1 MFREYYFEFNGF
13 NFVSNVDVMGNMY
26 KSIKKLSEQE
36 FIQMNLQ
43 ALTELL
49 ANTPMNREAIL
60 ERLKEVNAGGTE
72 AFIELVVN

>member
-13 NFVSNVDVMGNMY
+13 NFVSSVDVMSNMY

-36 FIQMNLQ
+36 FIQMNLE
-43 ALTELL
+43 ALSELL

-60 ERLKEVNAGGTE
+60 ERLEEMNAGGSQ
-72 AFIELVVN
+72 AFISLAVN

>member
-13 NFVSNVDVMGNMY
+13 NFVSSVDVMGNMY

-36 FIQMNLQ
+36 FIAMNID
-43 ALTELL
+43 ALNELL

-60 ERLKEVNAGGTE
+60 ERLEEMNAGGSE
-72 AFIELVVN
+72 AFISLAVN

>member
-13 NFVSNVDVMGNMY
+13 NFVSSVDVMGNMY

-43 ALTELL
+43 CLTELL
-49 ANTPMNREAIL
+49 ADTPMNREAIL
-60 ERLKEVNAGGTE
+60 KRLEVMNAGGSE
-72 AFIELVVN
+72 AFISLVVN

>member
-13 NFVSNVDVMGNMY
+13 NFVSSVDVMGNMY

-43 ALTELL
+43 ALSELL

-60 ERLKEVNAGGTE
+60 ERLEEMNAGGSQ
-72 AFIELVVN
+72 AFISLVAN